1 MTKDTIEIII
11 TASSENRSRYNAALA
26 CEDGSF
32 IPLVS
37 EDLTPFLS
45 SARVLIGMGHD
56 PDRTLAMRREG
67 SPYIALRG
75 NLGKAAKLR
84 VRDDERVIRLEKY
97 DDPATRLRRDGSPPV
112 FQNAPAI
119 PPQAA

>member
-32 IPLVS
+32 LPLVS
-37 EDLTPFLS
+37 EDPTPFLS
-45 SARVLIGMGHD
+45 SARVLIGMGYA
-56 PDRTLAMRREG
+56 PGLTLAMRHEG

-84 VRDDERVIRLEKY
+84 VRDDEKGLRLARYEG
-97 DDPATRLRRDGSPPV
+97 PATSLT
-112 FQNAPAI
+112 NAA
-119 PPQAA
+119 